1 MAYKNKDIKK
11 MIELYKIGNSMEQIG
26 QIFNISRKIVSKV
39 LKDNNVK
46 TSRFVTTQ
54 DINKIIKLYKE

>member
-11 MIELYKIGNSMEQIG
+11 MIELYKVGNSMNQVG
-26 QIFNISRKIVSKV
+26 QLFNISRKVVSKI

-46 TSRFVTTQ
+46 SSRFVTSQ
-54 DINKIIKLYKE
+54 DIDKIIRLYK

>member
-11 MIELYKIGNSMEQIG
+11 MIELYKVGNSMKQVG
-26 QIFNISRKIVSKV
+26 QLFNISRKVVSKI

-46 TSRFVTTQ
+46 SSRFVTSQ
-54 DINKIIKLYKE
+54 DIDKIIRLYK

>member
-26 QIFNISRKIVSKV
+26 QIFGLRARRKYS
-39 LKDNNVK
+39 NMWTYGNV
-46 TSRFVTTQ
+46 
-54 DINKIIKLYKE
+54 